1 MAGLC
6 NTEPPPAQPS
16 WQVSRQPH
24 CLATGGRTE
33 PQTSPCPG
41 ASRPQPGRGA
51 VFGDVRASVQTVGRR
66 AGRRRF
72 LWLPSDP
79 RVTVSRGPAGPGGTA
94 RGAPCT
100 SARALGQALLRVRG
114 GREARSSQRPC
125 RDSCVKRRW
134 GSQGPGPSPSLS
146 TAGQACAGA
155 PSLPGPREPVVSWA
169 QLSKVWGPQRVAWRQ
184 AHCPKDQSGWK
195 HERQDATAWGR
206 RQPDPTRGTARWG
219 ARPGSSAGQ
228 AATKEPVWEEGSPGQ
243 AAGAAPSGNR
253 GVRRPHP
260 TAWTDRRTQP
270 HSSGA
275 SAQHLS
281 QGQIQPIHP
290 RTASQ
295 G

>member
-94 RGAPCT
+94 CGAPCT

-155 PSLPGPREPVVSWA
+155 PSLPGPREPAVSWA

-184 AHCPKDQSGWK
+184 AHCPEDQSGWK
-195 HERQDATAWGR
+195 HERQDAASRT
-206 RQPDPTRGTARWG
+206 PLG
-219 ARPGSSAGQ
+219 APPAG
-228 AATKEPVWEEGSPGQ
+228 EPGQ
-243 AAGAAPSGNR
+243 GRARDRRPPRSPSGKRAPRARQLEQLHLATVVCAGPTPPPGRTDGLN
-253 GVRRPHP
+253 P
-260 TAWTDRRTQP
+260 TA
-270 HSSGA
+270 
-275 SAQHLS
+275 
-281 QGQIQPIHP
+281 QGLLPN
-290 RTASQ
+290 T
-295 G
+295 